1 MDQYYR
7 VLNPSEEPSQKW
19 LLPNVHSA
27 FRQEVFEYRQ
37 LSHCIYSLAQNT
49 RLKII
54 NAVRVAENTPAFLDV
69 LNAFFQ
75 SGDKFFNLSDL
86 CINDP
91 IEKIS
96 ADELYAFTSRYISEI
111 NSSGLCYDWGHDNCL
126 WELIWETIRN
136 NEFPTMPS
144 RLDSVFLFKDKT
156 IALQFQEEQR
166 DMNYIMVPIKLSEG
180 QTEEFDMNWFTEV
193 SSNATLTEAQEYA
206 RKYWRQEMTEHPII
220 EVLHKGQYFWIGE
233 KV

>member
-7 VLNPSEEPSQKW
+7 VLDPLEEPSQKW
-19 LLPNVHSA
+19 LMPNICSA
-27 FRQEVFEYRQ
+27 FRQEVLAHNR
-37 LSHCIYSLAQNT
+37 LGHCIYVLAQKT
-49 RLKII
+49 GLKIL

-75 SGDKFFNLSDL
+75 SGGAFFNLLDM
-86 CINDP
+86 CVIDP

-96 ADELYAFTSRYISEI
+96 ADDLYAFVSRYVSEI
-111 NSSGLCYDWGHDNCL
+111 NSSELYYDWGKDNYL
-126 WELIWETIRN
+126 WEFIWETIRN

-144 RLDSVFLFKDKT
+144 RLDSVFLFKDEA
-156 IALQFQEEQR
+156 IALQFKEDQR
-166 DMNYIMVPIKLSEG
+166 DMNYIIVPVKLSEG

-193 SSNATLTEAQEYA
+193 PSNVTLTEAQEYA

-220 EVLHKGQYFWIGE
+220 EALHKGQYFWTG
-233 KV
+233 K